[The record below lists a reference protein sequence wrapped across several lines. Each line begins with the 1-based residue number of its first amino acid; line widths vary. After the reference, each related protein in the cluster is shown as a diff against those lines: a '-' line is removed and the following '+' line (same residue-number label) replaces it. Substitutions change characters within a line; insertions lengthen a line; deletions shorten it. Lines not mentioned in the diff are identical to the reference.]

1 MPEGYGYSVLIRKSP
16 QLDMRTST
24 LLKNMAE
31 QNQNADMQ
39 LYEKLF
45 HADTRYQCVMAVFG
59 QNPEERKQLET
70 ELMHAF
76 AGMKT
81 YNIPKTKICVD
92 TETVWKAAEQTA
104 QQVMPRSSTAAFLF
118 LAEEIQTLTCLEGVS
133 QKNGIRRNHDTL
145 FSEQENK
152 SIWSKDTSLLLGKNE
167 MGEEQRIPFREL
179 KKHMFVAGAPG
190 SGKGNFIFRSPISFT
205 GRRFRCCCWNRQ
217 RKSSITSERRCR
229 IYGSGGRRAVT
240 LS

>member
-1 MPEGYGYSVLIRKSP
+1 
-16 QLDMRTST
+16 
-24 LLKNMAE
+24 
-31 QNQNADMQ
+31 
-39 LYEKLF
+39 
-45 HADTRYQCVMAVFG
+45 
-59 QNPEERKQLET
+59 
-70 ELMHAF
+70 MHAF

-104 QQVMPRSSTAAFLF
+104 LQVMPRSSTAAFLF

-190 SGKGNFIFRSPISFT
+190 SGKGNFIFSIA
-205 GRRFRCCCWNRQ
+205 NQLHRQ
-217 RKSSITSERRCR
+217 KIPVLLLESAKEEQHYLRKTMQNLR
-229 IYGSGGRRAVT
+229 V
-240 LS
+240 